1 MRRRGLWAACVV
13 LLVGVVGV
21 LAVGTGFANDEDAAG
36 AKCSEATLEGTYL
49 FVAGGSIV
57 KGNNQGPTASAGY
70 QVFNGNGKVDQV
82 SSVNLNGNVFRD
94 IRDTATYKVKADC
107 TGTIIYPDRSEV
119 DVFIAPDGSM
129 FTAIRSKPSDIVTS
143 GFNLQATAK
152 RVGNAAEAKCSEATL
167 HGRYLVDQ
175 NGVVVKVKKPQFP
188 GPRGPFAVAGYEV
201 YDGNGNVEG
210 IFSFN
215 FNGNV
220 YRNIRVPNGTYTVK
234 ANCTGTSTYITDGVR
249 YQTDLFIA
257 PDSSMFTWVQTNPP
271 ERVTSGFELQGTARR
286 VGE

>member
-1 MRRRGLWAACVV
+1 MRRRGLWAACAV
-13 LLVGVVGV
+13 LLLGIVGV

-36 AKCSEATLEGTYL
+36 AKCSEATLDGTYL
-49 FVAGGSIV
+49 FGAGGSIV

-94 IRDTATYKVKADC
+94 IRDIATYKVKADC

-129 FTAIRSKPSDIVTS
+129 FTAIRSKPSDIATS

-167 HGRYLVDQ
+167 HGRYLVEQ

-257 PDSSMFTWVQTNPP
+257 PDGSMFTWVQTNPP
-271 ERVTSGFELQGTARR
+271 ERVTSGFELRGTARR